1 MFLVV
6 VGFGGIQFNT
16 ALKHN
21 RFDDTPTKCFGGI
34 QFNTAL
40 KPSEMTI
47 KKAGKFWRHSI
58 QHSSKTK
65 ARAIYQ
71 DT

>member
-40 KPSEMTI
+40 KHPS
-47 KKAGKFWRHSI
+47 
-58 QHSSKTK
+58 SSRT
-65 ARAIYQ
+65 
-71 DT
+71 